1 MDSVI
6 SAYYWAGLISTLND
20 VLIVLCGCSLGV
32 VLLAIISACV
42 PSDYLDYSTTAKRVA
57 VIAAIFLVLTLAT
70 ITFLPSEET
79 RQTFIAAKIA
89 AVQNDDT
96 LLPSEREALQK
107 LAATLPQTTK
117 QKHGGQ

>member
-6 SAYYWAGLISTLND
+6 SAYYWCGVIGNLTDILIFLL
-20 VLIVLCGCSLGV
+20 VCLFV
-32 VLLAIISACV
+32 VLLLAILSACV
-42 PSDYLDYSTTAKRVA
+42 PNSDFDYRTTAKRAA
-57 VIAAIFLVLTLAT
+57 VIIAILLAMDV
-70 ITFLPSEET
+70 ITFTLLPSEES

-89 AVQNDDT
+89 AVQNDDS

-117 QKHGGQ
+117 QKYRGN